1 MMRHALVLVVSVVVG
16 SCSSIPE
23 SAGPWRPPV
32 GEPVI
37 ERVRVPG
44 TTVELEFVR
53 LRGAADSGRDLC
65 VARTEMTWAL
75 VELYHRRTLSDERQA
90 ELKLDGLTRPTVPYG
105 SPFHDSW
112 GAHET
117 RPAMYMS
124 ARHAMG
130 CAHWLALAC
139 DRPLRL
145 PTEQEWNRLC
155 AEAERTPGARFAWTA
170 ANSGDQAHSVA
181 SLDPDALGIFD
192 LQGNVSEWVV
202 RSVDVCA
209 LKGATYA
216 DDDADATC
224 GRTIEDTDA
233 LSEGDSQFPRSQ
245 WWRVGAPWAGFR
257 VVFED

>member
-1 MMRHALVLVVSVVVG
+1 MMRHALVLVVSVLAG

-90 ELKLDGLTRPTVPYG
+90 ELKLDGVTRPSSPYG
-105 SPFHDSW
+105 SAFHDEW
-112 GAHET
+112 GPRET
-117 RPAMYMS
+117 RPAMYVSSRQAREFASWISLLCRRPIRLMS
-124 ARHAMG
+124 ESEWQRVCQADTRVEV
-130 CAHWLALAC
+130 
-139 DRPLRL
+139 DRF
-145 PTEQEWNRLC
+145 
-155 AEAERTPGARFAWTA
+155 GWTA
-170 ANSGDQAHSVA
+170 VNSAEKVHTVA
-181 SLDPDALGIFD
+181 SLLPDPLGLFD
-192 LQGNVSEWVV
+192 LQGNVSEWVL
-202 RSVDVCA
+202 RSPECA
-209 LKGATYA
+209 VLKGANFTDPA
-216 DDDADATC
+216 ELATC
-224 GRTIEDTDA
+224 DRSIEDTDA